1 MARQLSI
8 FAENK
13 PGRIEKITRLLS
25 QEGINI
31 RAITISSA
39 NGFGVIKIL
48 ASEPQKA
55 FELLRNHNFPVY
67 LQEVIAVVMN
77 DEPGGLHRV
86 ARALAENQI
95 NIEDAYG
102 FVIKSG
108 EKAVLVI
115 QVENQPQAHN
125 ILERNGFQLLTDEK
139 STNCSEKTKW
149 D

>member
-25 QEGINI
+25 QEKINI

-39 NGFGVIKIL
+39 NGFGIIKIL

-55 FELLRNHNFPVY
+55 FDLLRNHNFPVD
-67 LQEVIAVVMN
+67 LQEVIAVVMD

-86 ARALAENQI
+86 AQTLAEHQI

-102 FVIKSG
+102 FVIESG

-115 QVENQPQAHN
+115 QVENKPQARS
-125 ILERNGFQLLTDEK
+125 ILEKNGFQLLSDE
-139 STNCSEKTKW
+139 EIYHL
-149 D
+149 

>member
-55 FELLRNHNFPVY
+55 FEVLRNHNFPVY

-125 ILERNGFQLLTDEK
+125 ILERNGFQLLTDE
-139 STNCSEKTKW
+139 EIYQL
-149 D
+149 

>member
-25 QEGINI
+25 QEKINI

-39 NGFGVIKIL
+39 NGFGIIKIL

-55 FELLRNHNFPVY
+55 FDLLRNHNFPVD

-77 DEPGGLHRV
+77 DEPGCLHRV
-86 ARALAENQI
+86 AQTLAEHQI

-102 FVIKSG
+102 FVIESG

-115 QVENQPQAHN
+115 QVENKPQARS
-125 ILERNGFQLLTDEK
+125 ILEKNGFQLLSDE
-139 STNCSEKTKW
+139 EIYHL
-149 D
+149 

>member
-55 FELLRNHNFPVY
+55 FEVLRNHNFPVY

-77 DEPGGLHRV
+77 DEPGGYIGSPL
-86 ARALAENQI
+86 
-95 NIEDAYG
+95 
-102 FVIKSG
+102 
-108 EKAVLVI
+108 
-115 QVENQPQAHN
+115 
-125 ILERNGFQLLTDEK
+125 
-139 STNCSEKTKW
+139 
-149 D
+149 

>member
-55 FELLRNHNFPVY
+55 FEVLRNHNFPVY

-86 ARALAENQI
+86 AQALAENQI

-125 ILERNGFQLLTDEK
+125 ILERNGFQLLTDE
-139 STNCSEKTKW
+139 EIYQL
-149 D
+149 

>member
-125 ILERNGFQLLTDEK
+125 ILERNGFQLLTDE
-139 STNCSEKTKW
+139 EIYQL
-149 D
+149 